1 VDTREVYEVAVI
13 GAAKVQDASS
23 SGDVQGGSRCEGGVS
38 RSEGAEGEDVSAKVE
53 SEGQCA
59 PNEESGGGMAM
70 DEEAQEVLSL
80 LALLVP
86 QKYKY

>member
-23 SGDVQGGSRCEGGVS
+23 SGDVEGGS
-38 RSEGAEGEDVSAKVE
+38 RSEGGMSRSEGSEGEEVSAKVE

-59 PNEESGGGMAM
+59 PNVKTGGVMEI

-80 LALLVP
+80 LALLV